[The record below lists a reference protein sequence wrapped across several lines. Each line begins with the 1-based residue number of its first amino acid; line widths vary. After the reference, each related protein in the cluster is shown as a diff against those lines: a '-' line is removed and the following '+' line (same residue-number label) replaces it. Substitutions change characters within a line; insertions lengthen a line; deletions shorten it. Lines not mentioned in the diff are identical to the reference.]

1 MGSVCAESRGDN
13 MSSSETVRF
22 SYRSHQ
28 ESIEVV
34 LQGDA
39 DWVNSIRSQMGL
51 NGTLGFTRPLGPA
64 AEQPKT
70 SDESG
75 SQSSLQPTL
84 PGPPPDPSRIPSVVR
99 TVGDLD
105 LSAKAAELGMSSQTD
120 TDMAALAE
128 FLDEVE
134 TPEPVTNILSS
145 DPQAEAWLQLV
156 LTMVVREHGHTSMSL
171 SDIEKLIGDKVN
183 KSTAEVKIFL
193 DRLWR
198 IGKLE
203 RIHGGVEDHY
213 APNPSWLES
222 H

>member
-1 MGSVCAESRGDN
+1 MGSGEN
-13 MSSSETVRF
+13 VRF

-34 LQGDA
+34 LQGDT
-39 DWVNSIRSQMGL
+39 DWVNSIRSQIGL
-51 NGTLGFTRPLGPA
+51 NAALGFTRPLGPVSS
-64 AEQPKT
+64 QP
-70 SDESG
+70 
-75 SQSSLQPTL
+75 QSSEESASQPVMQETL

-134 TPEPVTNILSS
+134 PPEPVSNILSS

-183 KSTAEVKIFL
+183 KSAAEIKIFL

-203 RIHGGVEDHY
+203 RIHGGAEDHY
-213 APNPSWLES
+213 APNPSWLEL

>member
-1 MGSVCAESRGDN
+1 
-13 MSSSETVRF
+13 MSSGENVRF
-22 SYRSHQ
+22 SYKSHQ

-34 LQGDA
+34 LQGDT
-39 DWVNSIRSQMGL
+39 DWVNSIRSQIGL
-51 NGTLGFTRPLGPA
+51 NAALGFTRPLGPVSS
-64 AEQPKT
+64 QP
-70 SDESG
+70 
-75 SQSSLQPTL
+75 QSSEESASQPVMQETL

-134 TPEPVTNILSS
+134 TPEPVSNILSS

-183 KSTAEVKIFL
+183 KSAAEIKIFL

-203 RIHGGVEDHY
+203 RIHGGAEDHY

>member
-1 MGSVCAESRGDN
+1 
-13 MSSSETVRF
+13 
-22 SYRSHQ
+22 
-28 ESIEVV
+28 
-34 LQGDA
+34 
-39 DWVNSIRSQMGL
+39 
-51 NGTLGFTRPLGPA
+51 
-64 AEQPKT
+64 
-70 SDESG
+70 
-75 SQSSLQPTL
+75 
-84 PGPPPDPSRIPSVVR
+84 VR

-105 LSAKAAELGMSSQTD
+105 LSAKAAEFGLSEQTD

-128 FLDEVE
+128 FIDEVE
-134 TPEPVTNILSS
+134 PPEPVSNILSS

-183 KSTAEVKIFL
+183 KSTAEIKIFL

-203 RIHGGVEDHY
+203 RIHGGAEDHY

>member
-1 MGSVCAESRGDN
+1 
-13 MSSSETVRF
+13 MSSGENVRF

-34 LQGDA
+34 LQGDT
-39 DWVNSIRSQMGL
+39 DWVNSIRSQIGL
-51 NGTLGFTRPLGPA
+51 NATLGFTRPLGPVTSHSSP
-64 AEQPKT
+64 QSPT
-70 SDESG
+70 SDEST
-75 SQSSLQPTL
+75 SQSSLQQTL

-105 LSAKAAELGMSSQTD
+105 LSAKAAEFGLSEQTD

-128 FLDEVE
+128 FIDEVE
-134 TPEPVTNILSS
+134 PPEPVSNILSS

-183 KSTAEVKIFL
+183 KSTAEIKIFL

-203 RIHGGVEDHY
+203 RIHGGAEDHY

>member
-1 MGSVCAESRGDN
+1 
-13 MSSSETVRF
+13 MSSGENVRF

-28 ESIEVV
+28 ESIEVI
-34 LQGDA
+34 LQGDT
-39 DWVNSIRSQMGL
+39 DWVNSIRSQIGL
-51 NGTLGFTRPLGPA
+51 NAALGFTRPLGPVSP
-64 AEQPKT
+64 QPLP
-70 SDESG
+70 SGESA
-75 SQSSLQPTL
+75 SQSVMQETL

-134 TPEPVTNILSS
+134 TPEPVSNILSS

-183 KSTAEVKIFL
+183 KSSAEIKIFL

-203 RIHGGVEDHY
+203 RIHGGAEDHY